1 MFSINSSPVDFLLAL
16 YPEIHYRFRLFKFSR
31 YFRREPEIVVDIPR
45 RVESETV
52 PVTVLVKDA
61 HLFPFSFTAPLEM
74 EFIGDNGT
82 IIQKFEL
89 PAGKIDRQWWW
100 EIHQAKLPPGKY
112 RVWAHIAYR
121 AGRKER
127 KILNHNFPGLP
138 PTPLRLLRA
147 DEPLPKPADYLLGDL
162 HCHSSFTSDQVEY
175 GAPLKPLA
183 RTAKAM
189 GLDFIAV
196 TDHTYDMDDLPENY
210 LMNDPELAKWRAFK
224 TEAADINANSSPE
237 YAYIIPGQEITVR
250 NSRSKNVH
258 LLLFGA
264 ETLFT
269 GAGDSA
275 EKWLQT
281 GSEHSIEQILS
292 LKAETAVAGAAHPH
306 SNINL
311 AQKLLLRRGQWKP
324 GDFLPGIT
332 GAQIANGKTFFTID
346 KGINYWVDLLKR
358 GKKAALW
365 AGNDAHGNFNHFRQI
380 KYPMWALHE
389 SDLHILGTHR
399 TGLFAPGGETGIMDA
414 LAKGHTY
421 ITNGPAI
428 DLRVKTARPGDT
440 IELGQSKL
448 EIDFISSPEY
458 GELSEICL
466 FIHNESEIE
475 GEIFDITQPYKTTIG
490 ITLDLRPGFIFAKAK
505 TKQEQFCFTSA
516 IYIR

>member
-1 MFSINSSPVDFLLAL
+1 MLLISSSPADLLFAL

-45 RVESETV
+45 RVETETV
-52 PVTVLVKDA
+52 PVTLLVKDA
-61 HLFPFSFTAPLEM
+61 HLFPFCFTAPLEM
-74 EFIGDNGT
+74 EFIGENGT
-82 IIQKFEL
+82 ITHKFHL
-89 PAGKIDRQWWW
+89 PAEKIDRQWWW
-100 EIHQAKLPPGKY
+100 KIHKAKLPPGKY
-112 RVWAHIAYR
+112 RVWAHISYSSGSR
-121 AGRKER
+121 ER
-127 KILNHNFPGLP
+127 KILNHNFPGLT
-138 PTPLRLLRA
+138 PTPLHLLRT

-196 TDHTYDMDDLPENY
+196 TDHTYDMDDLPDNY
-210 LMNDPELAKWRAFK
+210 FRNDPDLAKWRAFK
-224 TEAADINANSSPE
+224 TEAAEINAAAAPE

-250 NSRSKNVH
+250 NSRGKNVH
-258 LLLFGA
+258 LLLFGE

-292 LKAETAVAGAAHPH
+292 LKSETAVAGAAHPH
-306 SNINL
+306 SNINI
-311 AQKLLLRRGQWKP
+311 AQKLLLRRGRWNHD
-324 GDFLPGIT
+324 DFLPGII
-332 GAQIANGKTFFTID
+332 GAQIANGNIYSTID
-346 KGINYWVDLLKR
+346 KGINFWVDLLKR

-389 SDLHILGTHR
+389 SDLQILGTHR
-399 TGLFAPGGETGIMDA
+399 TGLFAPDGEAGIMDA

-421 ITNGPAI
+421 ITDGPAI
-428 DLRVKTARPGDT
+428 DLRINAARPGET
-440 IELGQSKL
+440 VEFGELKL
-448 EIDFISSPEY
+448 EIDFISSPEC
-458 GELSEICL
+458 GKLSELYL

-475 GEIFDITQPYKTTIG
+475 GKKFDITHPYETAIRTS
-490 ITLDLRPGFIFAKAK
+490 LELRSGFIFAKAK
-505 TKQEQFCFTSA
+505 TKKERFCFTSA
-516 IYIR
+516 IYIE